1 MQGWIHWLAACLLP
15 LRCRVCAQPG
25 SNGLDLCPACHAAAR
40 RNLPACQ
47 GCALPLPLPLA
58 DGVLCGQCQRRPGP
72 LLACHAAWC
81 YGPTI
86 DVLVRRYKFDNDLA
100 AGAVLAGLMGQCR
113 PPWLSGQ
120 VLVPVPLH
128 RQRLAQR
135 GYDQAHE
142 LACQLGRATGLP
154 VRACLQRRRDT
165 AAQSAL
171 DREQRRRNLRGAFTA
186 IAATLPASVILVDD
200 VMTTG
205 ATLEAAAQ
213 ALQRAGVGQV
223 RAWVAARTV

>member
-1 MQGWIHWLAACLLP
+1 MQGWINWLAACLLP
-15 LRCRVCAQPG
+15 LRCRICAQPG
-25 SNGLDLCPACHAAAR
+25 ADGLDLCPACHGAAQ
-40 RNLPACQ
+40 RNLPACP
-47 GCALPLPLPLA
+47 GCALPLPQA
-58 DGVLCGQCQRRPGP
+58 DGALCGQCQRRPGR

-100 AGAVLAGLMGQCR
+100 AGAVLAGLMCQLR

-120 VLVPVPLH
+120 VLVPVSLH

-142 LACQLGRATGLP
+142 LATQLGRATGLP
-154 VRACLQRRRDT
+154 VMACLQRCRDT

-171 DREQRRRNLRGAFTA
+171 DRKQRRRNLRGAFTVT
-186 IAATLPASVILVDD
+186 AAALPASVVLVDD

-213 ALQRAGVGQV
+213 ALQRAGVEQV